1 MLENEPQLEKSSNHL
16 KDKSKQLV
24 KNIVG
29 IFYEPLI
36 QPQNSP
42 TNIFTA
48 SKTKNSRN
56 DLLPLKQYF
65 MEEIND
71 LKNKLKVLN
80 NFENESSSLEITT
93 ILKRELYIFYN
104 RIIKIELLYYKSY

>member
-56 DLLPLKQYF
+56 DL
-65 MEEIND
+65 
-71 LKNKLKVLN
+71 
-80 NFENESSSLEITT
+80 
-93 ILKRELYIFYN
+93 
-104 RIIKIELLYYKSY
+104 